1 MPNGDDKNWV
11 RLCIAVEGF
20 RARYQKW
27 PETALLSKGLAE
39 NIKRMFK
46 PLDYEAVLTKLEIV
60 EVEDAYH
67 IELVD
72 KAGNSFKYGKNGI
85 SSQVGMPAV
94 GSESHSMHTII
105 PDLFFDASGLDLDTE
120 R

>member
-27 PETALLSKGLAE
+27 PETALISKDIAE
-39 NIKRMFK
+39 NIKQLFE
-46 PLDYEAVLTKLEIV
+46 PLDYEAVLMKLEIV
-60 EVEDAYH
+60 EVEGAPH

-72 KAGNSFKYGKNGI
+72 KAGNSFNYGEERDFEQEGDAR
-85 SSQVGMPAV
+85 SWFGV
-94 GSESHSMHTII
+94 T
-105 PDLFFDASGLDLDTE
+105 PDAHNHL
-120 R
+120 

>member
-11 RLCIAVEGF
+11 RLCIAVERF

-27 PETALLSKGLAE
+27 PETALLNKGTAE
-39 NIKRMFK
+39 DIKQLFK
-46 PLDYEAVLTKLEIV
+46 PLTYEAVLMKLEIV

-72 KAGNSFKYGKNGI
+72 KAGNSFKYGEERDFEQGEDANSWFG
-85 SSQVGMPAV
+85 V
-94 GSESHSMHTII
+94 T
-105 PDLFFDASGLDLDTE
+105 PDAHNHL
-120 R
+120 

>member
-1 MPNGDDKNWV
+1 MPNGDDKNWI

-27 PETALLSKGLAE
+27 PETALISKGTAE
-39 NIKRMFK
+39 DIKGLFK
-46 PLDYEAVLTKLEIV
+46 PLTYEAVLAKLEIL
-60 EVEDAYH
+60 EVEGAPR

-72 KAGNSFKYGKNGI
+72 NTGNRFNYGEE
-85 SSQVGMPAV
+85 VGFEQEGDARSWFGVTPDAH
-94 GSESHSMHTII
+94 SHLLCIKLGRET
-105 PDLFFDASGLDLDTE
+105 A